1 MKENNEMKEF
11 SRGGGNYQAYVG
23 KDVPQHVV
31 DEIKKLIEAANK
43 ERLS

>member
-11 SRGGGNYQAYVG
+11 SWGGYYLAYVG
-23 KDVPQHVV
+23 KEVPSHVV
-31 DEIKKLIEAANK
+31 DEIKRLIEAANK